1 MSEFESGTERVEARL
16 RFHGENHA
24 IRWFPKATSIL
35 GAILLTAGACI
46 ALLRPVMLAS
56 PHDEINGAVHIYAGY
71 LASRNFSL
79 AIALL
84 MASFWPRLRCL
95 GPWPP
100 PLRRNRPR
108 HRSGRALVAAQWR
121 PAGYAVG
128 EHRHD
133 RDSHRRAADLAA
145 KASRTRPGARLGT
158 GRVKALART
167 TSATSASAASS
178 PLMC

>member
-16 RFHGENHA
+16 RFHGENDA

-84 MASFWPRLRCL
+84 VALFMGAR
-95 GPWPP
+95 
-100 PLRRNRPR
+100 
-108 HRSGRALVAAQWR
+108 RALNSFLLLVAMVQLLDAVMDCVEGRWPIVPGVSLLAVLFL
-121 PAGYAVG
+121 PA
-128 EHRHD
+128 
-133 RDSHRRAADLAA
+133 
-145 KASRTRPGARLGT
+145 
-158 GRVKALART
+158 
-167 TSATSASAASS
+167 SASLSGYPFWKIRAWKDAA
-178 PLMC
+178 